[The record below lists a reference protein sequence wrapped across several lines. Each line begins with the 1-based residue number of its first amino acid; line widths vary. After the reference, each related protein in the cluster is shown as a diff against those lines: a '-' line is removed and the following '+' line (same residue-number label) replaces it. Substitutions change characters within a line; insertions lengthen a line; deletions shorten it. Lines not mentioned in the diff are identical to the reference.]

1 MALVRGT
8 SLSGISE
15 LVANLGGDPDA
26 LLRAAGISASSVGK
40 YDVFLPLPR
49 VAVAIETAAA
59 ITSTPDFGRRLAE
72 TQGIEILG
80 PVGVAARTAA
90 TVADALAIFE
100 RFLAAYTPG
109 LAVRLHVGPTPEMQP
124 TVFFEFLFLDKDLPA
139 IPQST
144 EVSLGVTLQVLR
156 LLIGSRFAPV
166 SVHLPHESLTP
177 AADYR
182 RFYGCAPLFAQPT
195 AGFTINRTDL
205 EQPLRHDRLAHETAV
220 AYLAN
225 ITDPDDSASQS
236 VRILA
241 SQLLPSGTVTLE
253 LIAMQLNVHP
263 RALQRRLADEHTTF
277 AAIVDGLRRQR
288 AEHLLRH
295 TRLPLSHLAHE
306 LGYAEHSVLTR
317 SCLRWF
323 GCAPAAYRKAHR

>member
-8 SLSGISE
+8 SLSGIGE
-15 LVANLGGDPDA
+15 LIASLGGDPGA
-26 LLRAAGISASSVGK
+26 LLRAAAIDEAAVGK
-40 YDVFLPLPR
+40 HDMFLPLAR

-59 ITSTPDFGRRLAE
+59 VTSTPDFGRRLAE

-90 TVADALAIFE
+90 TVADALGIFE

-109 LAVRLHVGPTPEMQP
+109 LAVRLHFAGDAA
-124 TVFFEFLFLDKDLPA
+124 FFECLFLDKDLPA
-139 IPQST
+139 AIQQST
-144 EVSLGVTLQVLR
+144 ELTLGVTLQVLR
-156 LLIGSRFAPV
+156 LLIGNRFAPV
-166 SVHLPHESLTP
+166 SVHLPHESLAP
-177 AADYR
+177 PADYR
-182 RFYGCAPLFAQPT
+182 RFYGCTPLFAQPT
-195 AGFTINRTDL
+195 AGFTINRSDL
-205 EQPLRHDRLAHETAV
+205 EQPLRHDQLAHETAV

-225 ITDPDDSASQS
+225 ITDPDDSAARS

-253 LIAMQLNVHP
+253 LVAMQLNLHP
-263 RALQRRLADEHTTF
+263 RALQRRLADEKTTF
-277 AAIVDGLRRQR
+277 AAIVDSLRRDR